1 MGFFWGQPSHKRVA
15 WLGAGAGLVLLG
27 LAAEIATIGKGQPS
41 LVLAVLFVGLAE
53 FGWAAE
59 LLPRHQGTL
68 AGWARL
74 ARWICA
80 IAGTAFAIPS
90 LQGGY
95 LPLAAGAAIG
105 GVLLML
111 EMAPYGWANRV

>member
-1 MGFFWGQPSHKRVA
+1 MQTFGLASQRVIRKNPFPDRPPLDEVLPHELRDA
-15 WLGAGAGLVLLG
+15 VGGHAAGLPAIGGTVL
-27 LAAEIATIGKGQPS
+27 
-41 LVLAVLFVGLAE
+41 
-53 FGWAAE
+53 
-59 LLPRHQGTL
+59 
-68 AGWARL
+68 
-74 ARWICA
+74 
-80 IAGTAFAIPS
+80 AIPS